1 MRAPDALEFLAGK
14 RRTVLLG
21 GAAVILHG
29 LSRLTKDFDVWL
41 DPLPDAKAWAS
52 GVEELLKLESNI
64 EARRI
69 GMLASGM
76 WIPIDTSEIPTVGSE
91 DGMVRLSGLY
101 RPIDVFYRPNE
112 LEVSDFDVVW
122 QRSAPFDRG
131 LRLMEKI
138 DLLVTKQNTT
148 RITDV
153 TDIKFLEEQISNEY
167 RPRLMS
173 CNEQE
178 AREMFERFAT
188 PEIAAYAIRQN
199 RDQKVREVAWG
210 ILEEMRAEGNPFAEE
225 LIREIKSQHQ
235 GLDLE
240 F

>member
-1 MRAPDALEFLAGK
+1 MRALDALEFLAGK

-29 LSRLTKDFDVWL
+29 LSRYTKDFDVWQ
-41 DPLPDAKAWAS
+41 DPLPDAKTWAR
-52 GVEELLKLESNI
+52 GVEELLKLQSNMGA
-64 EARRI
+64 ERI
-69 GMLASGM
+69 GMLVSGT
-76 WIPIDTSEIPTVGSE
+76 WTPIDASEIPTVGTD
-91 DGMVRLSGLY
+91 DGMVRLAGLD

-112 LEVSDFDVVW
+112 LEVSDFEAVW
-122 QRSAPFDRG
+122 QRSTLSDRG
-131 LRLMEKI
+131 LRLMDKI

-153 TDIKFLEEQISNEY
+153 TDIKFLEDKIESEY
-167 RPRLMS
+167 RSRLVNCS
-173 CNEQE
+173 EQE

-199 RDQKVREVAWG
+199 PDQKVRDLAWG
-210 ILEEMRAEGNPFAEE
+210 ILEELRAQGNPFAEE
-225 LIREIKSQHQ
+225 LVRDLKAQSH

-240 F
+240 L

>member
-1 MRAPDALEFLAGK
+1 MRALDALEFLAGK

-29 LSRLTKDFDVWL
+29 LSRYTKDFDVWQ
-41 DPLPDAKAWAS
+41 DPLPDAKTWAR
-52 GVEELLKLESNI
+52 GVEELLKLQSNMGA
-64 EARRI
+64 ERI
-69 GMLASGM
+69 GMLVSGT
-76 WIPIDTSEIPTVGSE
+76 WTPIDASEIPTVGTD
-91 DGMVRLSGLY
+91 DGMVRLAGLD

-112 LEVSDFDVVW
+112 LEVSDFEAVW
-122 QRSAPFDRG
+122 QRSTPSDRG
-131 LRLMEKI
+131 LRLMDKI

-153 TDIKFLEEQISNEY
+153 TDIKFLEDKIESEY
-167 RPRLMS
+167 RSRLVS
-173 CNEQE
+173 CSEQK

-199 RDQKVREVAWG
+199 PDQKVRDLAWG
-210 ILEEMRAEGNPFAEE
+210 ILEELRAQGNPFAEE
-225 LIREIKSQHQ
+225 LVRDLKAQSH

-240 F
+240 L